1 MTSTKSILQSA
12 SELLSSYIV
21 SEDAIGY
28 KFSYPPEYLEC
39 IEWGNKEIDAGGD
52 GHCLSFL
59 TEPNVLSDLAAFVKK
74 ATKQPLVPFARG
86 DNGDSLYCFNGQR
99 TKDVY
104 VINLGEKPLK
114 VRKTGSTNFVD
125 FINDYR
131 SNLDLPKW
139 KP

>member
-1 MTSTKSILQSA
+1 MST
-12 SELLSSYIV
+12 YIV
-21 SEDAIGY
+21 SEALLGH
-28 KFSYPPEYLEC
+28 KFNYPPEYLEC
-39 IEWGNKEIDAGGD
+39 IDWGNKEIDAGGD

-59 TEPNVLSDLAAFVKK
+59 TEPNVLSDFETFVKK
-74 ATKQPLVPFARG
+74 TTKQPLVPFARG
-86 DNGDSLYCFNGQR
+86 DNGDSLYCFDGQG

-114 VRKTGSTNFVD
+114 ARKNGSTNFII

-131 SNLDLPKW
+131 RNLDLPDW